1 VAVEKSDPAGSNAPI
16 IERRELR
23 FSPHALQAMIG
34 WSLGAASSHGLP
46 PSSPDEVKLLPEE
59 SRIDL
64 VYGRALGARVV
75 PLKVEGLAVLLIAY
89 CIRAL
94 IPLPRVA
101 RKEVRI
107 GARYVSLVFHVEHS
121 QAPAPEVIE
130 SDVVRQGPV
139 RQWR

>member
-1 VAVEKSDPAGSNAPI
+1 MDKGSPAEFNPAI

-23 FSPHALQAMIG
+23 FSAAALQAMIG

-46 PSSPDEVKLLPEE
+46 PSSPDEIKLHPEE

-64 VYGRALGARVV
+64 VYGQGAAARSI
-75 PLKVEGLAVLLIAY
+75 PLKVEGLATLLIAY

-94 IPLPRVA
+94 IPLPRIA

-121 QAPAPEVIE
+121 QAPAPELIE
-130 SDVVRQGPV
+130 TAVVRHGPV

>member
-1 VAVEKSDPAGSNAPI
+1 MDTIEPAGFNSAI

-23 FSPHALQAMIG
+23 FSPNALQAMIG
-34 WSLGAASSHGLP
+34 WSLGAASSQGLP
-46 PSSPDEVKLLPEE
+46 PSSPDEIKLHPDE

-64 VYGRALGARVV
+64 IYGRAEGKRSI
-75 PLKVEGLAVLLIAY
+75 PLKLEGLATLLIAY
-89 CIRAL
+89 CIRAH

-107 GARYVSLVFHVEHS
+107 GARYVSLVFHVEHT

-130 SDVVRQGPV
+130 SNVVRQGPV

>member
-1 VAVEKSDPAGSNAPI
+1 MVDNSPPAIFNAAI
-16 IERRELR
+16 VERRELR

-46 PSSPDEVKLLPEE
+46 PITPDEIRLRPDE
-59 SRIDL
+59 SCIDL
-64 VYGRALGARVV
+64 IYGTGPGARLV
-75 PLKVEGLAVLLIAY
+75 PLPLEGLATLLIAY
-89 CIRAL
+89 CIRAH
-94 IPLPRVA
+94 IPLPRIA

-121 QAPAPEVIE
+121 QAPAPEVLE
-130 SDVVRQGPV
+130 TAVVRHGPV

>member
-1 VAVEKSDPAGSNAPI
+1 MENGDPAGFNAAI
-16 IERRELR
+16 TERRELR
-23 FSPHALQAMIG
+23 FSPGALQAMIG

-46 PSSPDEVKLLPEE
+46 PSSPDEVKLHPEE
-59 SRIDL
+59 NRIDL
-64 VYGRALGARVV
+64 VYGRAAGKRSI
-75 PLKVEGLAVLLIAY
+75 PLKVEGLATLLIAY

-94 IPLPRVA
+94 IPLPRIA

-121 QAPAPEVIE
+121 QAPTPAVIE

>member
-1 VAVEKSDPAGSNAPI
+1 MDTGHPAEFNPAI

-23 FSPHALQAMIG
+23 FSPAALQAMIG

-46 PSSPDEVKLLPEE
+46 PSSPDEIKLHPAE

-64 VYGRALGARVV
+64 VYGRGPAPRLI
-75 PLKVEGLAVLLIAY
+75 PLKVEGLATLLIAY

-107 GARYVSLVFHVEHS
+107 GTRYVSLVFHVEHS
-121 QAPAPEVIE
+121 QAPAPELIE
-130 SDVVRQGPV
+130 TAVVRKGPV
-139 RQWR
+139 RQWV